1 MEHAPGTAG
10 SSARERTHWLLRLL
24 ACSDWPWLWF
34 ASADRRAV
42 ALDVTAAALPMER
55 VRGFQFIKVPPTDAA
70 IPLRLIE
77 DAEPDL
83 MDRIFG
89 YLDPRA
95 MGCAGAVSRRWRR
108 AAHEDAAWERICRRS
123 FPILVALRG
132 LAPRPWRQLYIQ
144 RANAEAPPAVRAARH
159 KVLRRD
165 DYMVCMEI
173 RDVGQPQLDPP
184 VCSVL
189 KKVPCGDSHSAVL
202 LEHEIAKGFAMD
214 EEDNAA
220 AWDYLASGMYDVH
233 AYLVRISDAK
243 CLSLG
248 SFSANPT
255 FCDTGDEHAWD
266 ELVWEVPGMPSGMF
280 IYASFY
286 ACVKKADAGVPKLA
300 DTFLL
305 TRVNLTVRNHDG
317 FPISV
322 AEMLT
327 EADGFAFKERWA

>member
-1 MEHAPGTAG
+1 
-10 SSARERTHWLLRLL
+10 
-24 ACSDWPWLWF
+24 
-34 ASADRRAV
+34 
-42 ALDVTAAALPMER
+42 
-55 VRGFQFIKVPPTDAA
+55 
-70 IPLRLIE
+70 
-77 DAEPDL
+77 
-83 MDRIFG
+83 
-89 YLDPRA
+89 
-95 MGCAGAVSRRWRR
+95 
-108 AAHEDAAWERICRRS
+108 
-123 FPILVALRG
+123 
-132 LAPRPWRQLYIQ
+132 
-144 RANAEAPPAVRAARH
+144 
-159 KVLRRD
+159 
-165 DYMVCMEI
+165 
-173 RDVGQPQLDPP
+173 
-184 VCSVL
+184 
-189 KKVPCGDSHSAVL
+189 
-202 LEHEIAKGFAMD
+202 
-214 EEDNAA
+214 
-220 AWDYLASGMYDVH
+220 MYDVH

>member
-1 MEHAPGTAG
+1 M
-10 SSARERTHWLLRLL
+10 
-24 ACSDWPWLWF
+24 PWLCVLRVHALA
-34 ASADRRAV
+34 ASTAACWRAQCWV
-42 ALDVTAAALPMER
+42 VVGSRQRTAARFALDVTAAALPMER

-233 AYLVRISDAK
+233 AYLLRISDAK